1 MNCPVCEGTRMREV
15 EKNGI
20 LIDICPSCKGVW
32 LDRGELDKLMEDV
45 KEVRQDY
52 NEWYY
57 GDSKQ
62 QEAPRAAQPPQQNY
76 QPPQQNYQPQQQNY
90 QPPQQNYPPQQQPYS
105 QHGHHHGHSQ
115 YPKYKKKKSMLDV
128 FGDLFGD

>member
-1 MNCPVCEGTRMREV
+1 MNCPVCEGSRMREV

-20 LIDICPSCKGVW
+20 LIDICPTCKGVW

-57 GDSKQ
+57 GDSKH
-62 QEAPRAAQPPQQNY
+62 QEAPRVP
-76 QPPQQNYQPQQQNY
+76 QPPQQNYQPQQQQY
-90 QPPQQNYPPQQQPYS
+90 IPPQQHYP
-105 QHGHHHGHSQ
+105 QHGQHHGHSQ
-115 YPKYKKKKSMLDV
+115 YPKYKKKKSMMDV

>member
-1 MNCPVCEGTRMREV
+1 MNCPVCEGSRMREV

-20 LIDICPSCKGVW
+20 LIDVCPSCKGVW

-45 KEVRQDY
+45 REVRQDY

-57 GDSKQ
+57 GDSANHQ
-62 QEAPRAAQPPQQNY
+62 GAPRGSQSPQQQY
-76 QPPQQNYQPQQQNY
+76 QPPQQQYQPQQQ
-90 QPPQQNYPPQQQPYS
+90 QHYP
-105 QHGHHHGHSQ
+105 QHGHQGHSS
-115 YPKYKKKKSMLDV
+115 YPKYKKKKSMMDV

>member
-1 MNCPVCEGTRMREV
+1 MNCPVCEGSRMREV

-20 LIDICPSCKGVW
+20 LIDICPTCKGVW

-57 GDSKQ
+57 GDSKH
-62 QEAPRAAQPPQQNY
+62 QEAPRVPQT
-76 QPPQQNYQPQQQNY
+76 PQQNYQPQQQY
-90 QPPQQNYPPQQQPYS
+90 IPPQQHYP
-105 QHGHHHGHSQ
+105 QHGQHHGHSQ
-115 YPKYKKKKSMLDV
+115 YPKYKKKKSMMDV